1 MITFTDA
8 LNYAFKKSMVNTIER
23 GRNLHFGIITN
34 LAIFSSK
41 VRSGKLYRKKQVDNN
56 NGRRNIFILPQ
67 MRPKLLENKKT
78 STKISYGTFIVET
91 GRTEKHIF

>member
-41 VRSGKLYRKKQVDNN
+41 VRSSGKLYRKKQVDNFN
-56 NGRRNIFILPQ
+56 NGERKF
-67 MRPKLLENKKT
+67 
-78 STKISYGTFIVET
+78 
-91 GRTEKHIF
+91 